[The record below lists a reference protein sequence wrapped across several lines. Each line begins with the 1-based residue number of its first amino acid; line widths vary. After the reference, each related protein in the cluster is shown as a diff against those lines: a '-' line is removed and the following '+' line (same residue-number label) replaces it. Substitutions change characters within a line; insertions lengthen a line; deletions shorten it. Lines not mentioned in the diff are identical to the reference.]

1 MYRSQF
7 MAACI
12 LVLLTPVVA
21 LSTMTIGW
29 GPNRVA
35 SVNNVEGNYFT
46 VSPSTL
52 SLDPGYICFGNGSQY
67 GTAMRSTIVFIPV
80 EKDPVGVGVE
90 VVRSVSTS
98 STLYIDDDSEIAS
111 YTAPALSVDVDMI
124 GAYSSPQGW
133 VVMTDFHETT
143 FNYISYP

>member
-35 SVNNVEGNYFT
+35 SVNNAPTTYFSI
-46 VSPSTL
+46 SPSTL
-52 SLDPGYICFGNGSQY
+52 SLDPDYVCFGNGSQY
-67 GTAMRSTIVFIPV
+67 GTEMRSTIVFIPA
-80 EKDPVGVGVE
+80 VGNAVGVE
-90 VVRSVSTS
+90 VATTVSS
-98 STLYIDDDSEIAS
+98 CSTVYVDDGSEIAS
-111 YTAPALSVDVDMI
+111 FIAPASSVEVDMI
-124 GAYSSPQGW
+124 GEYKSSTSW
-133 VVMTDFHETT
+133 VVMTNFNETT